1 MKKSTAQQINLQF
14 ITSGLK
20 AIYSHDSV
28 IALHCLSWPI
38 QEWIERQRSN
48 DWPTAATIQDIVKR
62 GCHVVPVAHATSHNP
77 NIEWRYSFSLA
88 ELILA
93 NEIPYYTR
101 KTYIMFKLLCKKH
114 LDNDFPLKTYYLKTI
129 LFWCC
134 EEYSTLFMDDKK
146 TLIVKVGN
154 IAEKLDRLIERL
166 LNSVL
171 KQELYSYFI
180 RTNNLFDSIDSEY
193 FSASKIK
200 TIIKKIEYLKQNPMR
215 ILFKTILKHN
225 KLDYCLPFYFNI
237 RRIFKPVLKHL
248 YNDANDTTLKRDCEL
263 VIEQLSI
270 SLFLE
275 AKPYIGR
282 KLLQTIWYTFLERL
296 PINDLETGNLI
307 TEHDYCSLVY
317 NQCQKSLLDKM
328 IHVQEELLDY
338 FTSTNDDTN
347 SSQNIIL
354 LRSLGYLHYIKS
366 CSSTEENRNIEL
378 NYFRKAFQGALET
391 RINSEAQ
398 QIRCYLAYALY
409 LCQLER
415 YEEALVLLKTVVKF
429 EYHLFNKD
437 FITIYSIH
445 KPIHSKDIQHL
456 LHIYNAINISTKTYI
471 LYLLCRAYKYTNRYI
486 EGCQGLIN
494 LIQHIDEIKDF
505 HIGQYL
511 LGQLCFLYGEIE
523 RAYRIFI
530 VNLRNEYDLSSI
542 FDPSK
547 TMVIFKASLA
557 ITTFL

>member
-1 MKKSTAQQINLQF
+1 GIELTRQFSYSSITQEMQNILSNHGTYTKIIETIEQIKLNESHTNYEEIIHDCSKSSATLLDDENGSEGDQCDEGGSESDEGDSIGDQEDGDD
-14 ITSGLK
+14 SGGDEG
-20 AIYSHDSV
+20 DSE
-28 IALHCLSWPI
+28 CDGDGS
-38 QEWIERQRSN
+38 ESN
-48 DWPTAATIQDIVKR
+48 AGDTEDDKNGSESDEDDKRATTQ
-62 GCHVVPVAHATSHNP
+62 
-77 NIEWRYSFSLA
+77 FSLIYNCPWTTNFSSPPVQ
-88 ELILA
+88 EF
-93 NEIPYYTR
+93 R
-101 KTYIMFKLLCKKH
+101 KSRKCSKKCAKGGDVIRWIDIEKSQLEKFIGINIIMGYCK
-114 LDNDFPLKTYYLKTI
+114 NP
-129 LFWCC
+129 
-134 EEYSTLFMDDKK
+134 
-146 TLIVKVGN
+146 
-154 IAEKLDRLIERL
+154 
-166 LNSVL
+166 
-171 KQELYSYFI
+171 
-180 RTNNLFDSIDSEY
+180 SIDS
-193 FSASKIK
+193 
-200 TIIKKIEYLKQNPMR
+200 
-215 ILFKTILKHN
+215 HW
-225 KLDYCLPFYFNI
+225 
-237 RRIFKPVLKHL
+237 PVLKHL

-307 TEHDYCSLVY
+307 TEHDYYSLVY

-494 LIQHIDEIKDF
+494 LIQHIDKIKDF

-557 ITTFL
+557 ITTFLQLNLETCMKD